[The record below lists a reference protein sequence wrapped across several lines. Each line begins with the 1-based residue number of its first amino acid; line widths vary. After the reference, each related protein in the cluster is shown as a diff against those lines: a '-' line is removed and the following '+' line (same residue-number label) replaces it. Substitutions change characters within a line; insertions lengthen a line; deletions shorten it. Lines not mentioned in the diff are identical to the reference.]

1 MKKILLMAFALLVL
15 NACGNKESYVKDFSD
30 FVEDVRAHAD
40 SYSEKD
46 WEKADKK
53 FEKFTGDIYE
63 KFAEE
68 LTAEENME
76 IAKYQ
81 TAYSALRVK
90 AGFKDFGKDIEEA
103 AQKAKEAL
111 EGK

>member
-1 MKKILLMAFALLVL
+1 MKKVLLMAFALLVL
-15 NACGNKESYVKDFSD
+15 NACGNKESYVKEFSD

-40 SYSEKD
+40 SYSDKD

-63 KFAEE
+63 EF
-68 LTAEENME
+68 TAEEKME
-76 IAKYQ
+76 IAQYQ

>member
-1 MKKILLMAFALLVL
+1 MKKVLLMAFALLVL
-15 NACGNKESYVKDFSD
+15 NACGNKESYVKEFSD

-40 SYSEKD
+40 SYSDKD

-68 LTAEENME
+68 LTAEEKME
-76 IAKYQ
+76 IAQ